1 MLDARLGVR
10 SCVFGTGLACLAL
23 IDKNL
28 FFTAFS
34 ALSTMART
42 ANRSGKWGGKVAA
55 ARAARRVG
63 DAAKKKNRNVRS
75 AIPAKL
81 MERLHAWRKDVKQLV
96 AHHVAMRKAEARH
109 ASLAEHM
116 LMAAEDEIHH
126 KEKQLAETQQQLA
139 ETQRQ
144 LAELRASTQTPRR
157 KPAKRRAEQQVPS
170 AQKVEPLKRTRRAAQ
185 LSAPSTPVQAPAV
198 PSSPVYLPRSH
209 DYYQPDDGPST
220 PDYPP
225 PGSTGPMYYV
235 PPPGSPDFPPPPDS
249 FNSPNLPADPPGT
262 PGGQYYTG
270 ERWDYRDR

>member
-1 MLDARLGVR
+1 LGV
-10 SCVFGTGLACLAL
+10 

-42 ANRSGKWGGKVAA
+42 ANRSGTWGGKVAA
-55 ARAARRVG
+55 AHAARRVG
-63 DAAKKKNRNVRS
+63 DAAKNNPNVRR
-75 AIPAKL
+75 AIPAIPARFMK
-81 MERLHAWRKDVKQLV
+81 RLHAWREAWREDVKRLV

-116 LMAAEDEIHH
+116 LKAAEDEIHH

-144 LAELRASTQTPRR
+144 LAELRASTQTPQR

-170 AQKVEPLKRTRRAAQ
+170 APSAPSAPVEPLKRTRRGRAANT
-185 LSAPSTPVQAPAV
+185 PNPPVQAPAV
-198 PSSPVYLPRSH
+198 PSSPVFLPRSPN
-209 DYYQPDDGPST
+209 YYQPDDGPST

-225 PGSTGPMYYV
+225 PPGSTGPMNYL

-270 ERWDYRDR
+270 ERWDDRDR